1 MKKKILML
9 GLALISIACNAEK
22 KETEVR
28 LSINQQAPIDQSVD
42 RSKKATIQIALL
54 LDTSNSMDGL
64 INQAKSQLWDVVN
77 KMTSAHCNDQQAGLE
92 IALYEYGNSG
102 LSEKDDYI
110 RQVLPFSTDL
120 DMLSKELFALRTN
133 GGDEYCG
140 AVIDNSIKKLEWR
153 DGKQDLKMIFI
164 AGNEGF
170 TQGTISFKESIIDA
184 QKKDITV
191 NTIFCGEYQTGIN
204 LKWKEGASLGNGE
217 YTNIDANKRTVYVA
231 TPYDDKI
238 LELNNQLNSTYI
250 AYGDYGN
257 QKQKLQI
264 EMDVEAMVV
273 SEEVQVKRSV
283 AKSSSNYQNAS
294 WDLVDNA
301 GDDKLLKKIIKENK
315 STLPDSLKNKS
326 VDEVAAFA
334 KAELKTRKQLQ
345 NQIAGLNI
353 KREKYIS
360 EQNMTEGNG
369 LETAIFKVIQ
379 KQAEKKSYTWK

>member
-22 KETEVR
+22 KETKVR
-28 LSINQQAPIDQSVD
+28 LSINQQAPIDQPVD

-334 KAELKTRKQLQ
+334 KAELKIRKQLQ

-360 EQNMTEGNG
+360 EQNTAEGNG
-369 LETAIFKVIQ
+369 LETAIFKAIQ

>member
-28 LSINQQAPIDQSVD
+28 LSINQQEPINQPVD

-369 LETAIFKVIQ
+369 LETAIFKAIQ

>member
-28 LSINQQAPIDQSVD
+28 LSINKQAPIDQPVD

-164 AGNEGF
+164 AGNEVF

-353 KREKYIS
+353 KREKYII
-360 EQNMTEGNG
+360 EQNMAEGNG
-369 LETAIFKVIQ
+369 LETAIFKAIQ

>member
-1 MKKKILML
+1 M
-9 GLALISIACNAEK
+9 
-22 KETEVR
+22 
-28 LSINQQAPIDQSVD
+28 
-42 RSKKATIQIALL
+42 
-54 LDTSNSMDGL
+54 
-64 INQAKSQLWDVVN
+64 
-77 KMTSAHCNDQQAGLE
+77 
-92 IALYEYGNSG
+92 
-102 LSEKDDYI
+102 
-110 RQVLPFSTDL
+110 
-120 DMLSKELFALRTN
+120 
-133 GGDEYCG
+133 
-140 AVIDNSIKKLEWR
+140 
-153 DGKQDLKMIFI
+153 
-164 AGNEGF
+164 
-170 TQGTISFKESIIDA
+170 
-184 QKKDITV
+184 
-191 NTIFCGEYQTGIN
+191 
-204 LKWKEGASLGNGE
+204 
-217 YTNIDANKRTVYVA
+217 YVA

-334 KAELKTRKQLQ
+334 KAELKIRKQLQ

-360 EQNMTEGNG
+360 EQNMAEGNG
-369 LETAIFKVIQ
+369 LETAIFKAIQ

>member
-28 LSINQQAPIDQSVD
+28 LSINKQAPIDQPVD

-164 AGNEGF
+164 AGNEVF

-326 VDEVAAFA
+326 VDEVVAFA

-353 KREKYIS
+353 KREKYII
-360 EQNMTEGNG
+360 EENMAEGNG
-369 LETAIFKVIQ
+369 LETAIFKAIQ
-379 KQAEKKSYTWK
+379 KQAEKKNYTWK